1 MTNKLNF
8 DGLRRNVASTAG
20 FIPNVLAQMNTPEV
34 SSEMTSLTINLK
46 TPYTINRFQISTSF
60 VGKKDQTDGNQNT
73 STSINIHRHI
83 CRGILNDRFI
93 VSDTA
98 AENEP
103 CLRVSSLCARD
114 LFVVDFS
121 KMDEQ
126 DWPDHILIRLSDV
139 ARQTEL

>member
-98 AENEP
+98 AENEREGRVFV
-103 CLRVSSLCARD
+103 CL
-114 LFVVDFS
+114 
-121 KMDEQ
+121 
-126 DWPDHILIRLSDV
+126 LSV
-139 ARQTEL
+139 REICLWSTFRKWTNKIGQTTS